1 MVNEMKESLCYA
13 AEDFQRELD
22 ICHQRVNPIIKEFV
36 LPDYK
41 GIKKGFVRDP
51 TTYLTFEEMQVA
63 RKAAEESA
71 AMGKK
76 GQEA

>member
-51 TTYLTFEEMQVA
+51 TTY
-63 RKAAEESA
+63 
-71 AMGKK
+71 
-76 GQEA
+76 

>member
-1 MVNEMKESLCYA
+1 
-13 AEDFQRELD
+13 
-22 ICHQRVNPIIKEFV
+22 V

-63 RKAAEESA
+63 RKAAEE
-71 AMGKK
+71 
-76 GQEA
+76 